1 MKLEFSGAPE
11 IPAPRARVW
20 SRLTDPD
27 FIAAS
32 APGVESV
39 ERVDPTHFRVISGIG
54 VGIMR
59 VRFELEV
66 ELSDIVEP
74 ERLRMT
80 ARGRAPGS
88 AVDTISSVRL
98 EPLGDGRTRLGWTA
112 STTISGAVAGLGGR
126 LLEGI
131 ARRLTE
137 EFWADFARRA
147 RAA

>member
-20 SRLTDPD
+20 ARLTDPD

-54 VGIMR
+54 VGMMR
-59 VRFELEV
+59 VKFELEV

-88 AVDTISSVRL
+88 AVDTVSSVRL
-98 EPLGDGRTRLGWTA
+98 EPLGDSRTRLGWTA
-112 STTISGAVAGLGGR
+112 TTTVSGAVAALGGR
-126 LLEGI
+126 LIEGI